1 MKFVA
6 MINILVKKG
15 FCRYNQNKVIVELE
29 YMLYELHGNC
39 LFTDRDFLRFYR
51 LIFTDMT
58 AKTS

>member
-51 LIFTDMT
+51 LIFTDV
-58 AKTS
+58 